1 MTEFEKIGRVGPA
14 QAINGYPGGSPSHA
28 RAHTN
33 GTGGT
38 SATQAAMLAMSEA
51 PATSEAPAAG
61 VDPAQLQA
69 LVGEIQGRVQ
79 NMQRAL
85 QFSVDEESGATI
97 VKVVDTQTKE
107 VIRQIPAEEVLSIAS
122 RLRAASGGLLL
133 ADTI

>member
-28 RAHTN
+28 PAHTN
-33 GTGGT
+33 GTGGP
-38 SATQAAMLAMSEA
+38 SSTQAAMLAM
-51 PATSEAPAAG
+51 SEAPAAG

-133 ADTI
+133 ADTV